1 MRSHALLLAGLL
13 VLGVGCAHAPQGLPS
28 EVLSRLG
35 EQPGGYVSGK
45 ANGLGDGPLLNNKDF
60 VYSIAFSPDS
70 ERVAYTHLGARY
82 YLVAMWRLGTPPALI
97 ADKQINTYEDDV
109 EAVAFSPD
117 GGLVATAGRDGAVHL
132 FDATTGEDTKRS
144 VVTEEPLTA
153 VAFHPSGRYVV
164 VGSARG
170 LVSVFTVPQLAFVY
184 ESRAH
189 IATVSAL
196 SFAVDGTLYTG
207 SWDKHVRVWET
218 REEAL
223 RTDQARVLFDRRA
236 GFTVVR
242 GAVNGKAQASFA
254 VDTRVPAIILNT
266 ETATQAGIDV
276 PFLKDTITVP
286 TSLGNT
292 VARLARGQSL
302 LFKSLSVTGVDIA
315 VCDVCVPA
323 GSQGVL
329 GAPFTERFDIT
340 FDESTH
346 EAILTSKSGGPEGA
360 RMQGLTLMPKADFA
374 FEGHVNDVTVDA
386 KGQRLGVAFS
396 EEKAER
402 SRTVYEREKN
412 KVEEPQA
419 PFNAGAL
426 VDAASGK
433 ILQKW
438 SVHRG
443 VVSTASISPDGRSL
457 ASGGWDKNLLLFTEG
472 QDQPQGKRE
481 FGWSVRR
488 VRFSPDGRWVGVA
501 AWTPQKA
508 TGNQESD
515 PAAALF
521 QVSYDAPTVERR

>member
-1 MRSHALLLAGLL
+1 MRPHAPLLAGLL
-13 VLGVGCAHAPQGLPS
+13 VLGVGCAHAPKGLPP

-35 EQPGGYVSGK
+35 EQPGGYVSGEV
-45 ANGLGDGPLLNNKDF
+45 NGLGDGPLLNNKDF
-60 VYSIAFSPDS
+60 VYSLAFSPDS
-70 ERVAYTHLGARY
+70 SRVAYTHLGPKFY
-82 YLVAMWRLGTPPALI
+82 QVALWRLGAPPVLI
-97 ADKQINTYEDDV
+97 ADKDVNTYEHDL
-109 EAVAFSPD
+109 EAVGFSPD
-117 GGLVATAGRDGAVHL
+117 SGLLATAGRDGSVRL
-132 FDATTGEDTKRS
+132 FDAATGEPKGA
-144 VVTEEPLTA
+144 VLTEEPLTA
-153 VAFHPSGRYVV
+153 VAFHPSGRYIVA
-164 VGSARG
+164 GSARG
-170 LVSVFTVPQLAFVY
+170 LLSVFTVPQLAFVY

-189 IATVSAL
+189 MGPVSAL
-196 SFAVDGTLYTG
+196 AFAADGTLYTG
-207 SWDKHVRVWET
+207 SWDKHVRAWDT

-223 RTDQARVLFDRRA
+223 RTDQARVLFERRG

-276 PFLKDTITVP
+276 PFLKDTLTVP

-302 LFKSLSVTGVDIA
+302 LFKSLSVAGVDIA
-315 VCDVCVPA
+315 VCDVCVPTGA
-323 GSQGVL
+323 QGVL
-329 GAPFTERFDIT
+329 GAPFTERFDIA
-340 FDESTH
+340 FDESTR
-346 EAILTSKSGGPEGA
+346 EAILTAKGEVPAGEQP
-360 RMQGLTLMPKADFA
+360 QGLTLAPKADFA

-402 SRTVYEREKN
+402 SRAVYEREKN
-412 KVEEPQA
+412 KVQEPRA

-426 VDAASGK
+426 VDASSGK
-433 ILQKW
+433 ILQQW
-438 SVHRG
+438 SIHRG

-457 ASGGWDKNLLLFTEG
+457 ATGGWDKQLLVCTEG
-472 QDQPQGKRE
+472 KDQPQGQSE

-501 AWTPQKA
+501 AWTPQNPI
-508 TGNQESD
+508 GDQESE

-521 QVSYDAPTVERR
+521 QVSYDSPTVERR

>member
-1 MRSHALLLAGLL
+1 VLISDKNINPYEYDLEALG
-13 VLGVGCAHAPQGLPS
+13 
-28 EVLSRLG
+28 
-35 EQPGGYVSGK
+35 
-45 ANGLGDGPLLNNKDF
+45 
-60 VYSIAFSPDS
+60 FSPD
-70 ERVAYTHLGARY
+70 
-82 YLVAMWRLGTPPALI
+82 
-97 ADKQINTYEDDV
+97 N
-109 EAVAFSPD
+109 
-117 GGLVATAGRDGAVHL
+117 GLLATAGRDGSVRL
-132 FDATTGEDTKRS
+132 FDAATGEPKGS

-153 VAFHPSGRYVV
+153 LAFHPSGRYVV

-170 LVSVFTVPQLAFVY
+170 LLSVFTVPQLAFVY
-184 ESRAH
+184 EARVHMAP
-189 IATVSAL
+189 VSAL
-196 SFAVDGTLYTG
+196 AFAADGTLYTG
-207 SWDKHVRVWET
+207 SWDKHVRVWDT

-223 RTDQARVLFDRRA
+223 RTDQARVIFDRRG

-254 VDTRVPAIILNT
+254 VDTRVPAIVLNT

-276 PFLKDTITVP
+276 PFLKETLTLP

-315 VCDVCVPA
+315 VCDVCVPTGA
-323 GSQGVL
+323 QGVL

-340 FDESTH
+340 FDEPTH
-346 EAILTSKSGGPEGA
+346 EAILTTKSGEPTGA
-360 RMQGLTLMPKADFA
+360 QLQGLTLAPKADFA

-402 SRTVYEREKN
+402 SRAVYEREKN
-412 KVEEPQA
+412 KIQEPQA

-457 ASGGWDKNLLLFTEG
+457 ATGGWDKHLLVWSEG
-472 QDQPQGKRE
+472 RDQPQGQRE

-501 AWTPQKA
+501 AWTPQNA

-521 QVSYDAPTVERR
+521 QVSYDSPTVERR